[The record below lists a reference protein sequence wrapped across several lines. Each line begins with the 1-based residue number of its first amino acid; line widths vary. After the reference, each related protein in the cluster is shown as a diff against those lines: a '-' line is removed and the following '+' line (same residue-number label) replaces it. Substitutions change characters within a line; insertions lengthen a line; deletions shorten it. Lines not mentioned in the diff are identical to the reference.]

1 MRELLAAPWA
11 NQTVGSVARFLAWVF
26 VLCGLFAL
34 SAGVYFTVIE
44 GFPTGMPIQFLG
56 LMAGS
61 IYILAIFLFVAI
73 KGKAPSGWL
82 PWK

>member
-34 SAGVYFTVIE
+34 SAGVYFTVTE
-44 GFPTGMPIQFLG
+44 GFPTEMSLQFFG
-56 LMAGS
+56 VMAS
-61 IYILAIFLFVAI
+61 TLYVLAIFLFVAI

>member
-11 NQTVGSVARFLAWVF
+11 NQTVGSAARFLAWVF

-34 SAGVYFTVIE
+34 SAGVYFTVTE
-44 GFPTGMPIQFLG
+44 GFPTEMPLQFVG
-56 LMAGS
+56 IMAS
-61 IYILAIFLFVAI
+61 SLYILAIFLFVAI